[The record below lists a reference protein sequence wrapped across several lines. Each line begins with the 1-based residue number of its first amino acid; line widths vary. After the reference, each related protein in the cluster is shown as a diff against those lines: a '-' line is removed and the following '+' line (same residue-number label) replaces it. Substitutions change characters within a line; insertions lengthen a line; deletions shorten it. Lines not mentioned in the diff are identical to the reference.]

1 MALEVFFIFAL
12 LIINGLFAM
21 SEIAVVSARRIRLQQ
36 RAAAGNAGAQTA
48 LDLAD
53 RPDKFLSTVQIGI
66 TLVGI
71 LSGAFG
77 GAAVATRLVPFVEQI
92 PSLAPYAQT
101 ISFTAVVLI
110 ITYLSL
116 IIGELVPKTIA
127 LNAPETV
134 ASLIS
139 RPMRFISKITSPA
152 VWFLSASTKLV
163 LKIMRISDSN
173 EAAVTEEEIRAMI
186 AQGTQLGVFEESEQD
201 LLESIIK
208 LDDKGLSAIMT
219 RRAEIAW
226 IDLTDTPENIIRELR
241 EFKYSR
247 ILVCEEDLDNI
258 RGFVKAK
265 HLLNLVLSGAELN
278 LERVLQQPV
287 FAPVTNTA
295 LELLETFKTAS
306 THLAVV
312 IDEFG
317 TTQGLI
323 TMNDILEEIV
333 GDFSPG
339 GTVESSA
346 FQRED
351 GSWLLDGRLS
361 NVDFSSILKLKE
373 LPQKEKSM
381 YQTLAGFTIK
391 RLEKMPNIGDKFE
404 WDGYIF
410 EVIDMDGKRIDKIL
424 ATPAAENSAEGE
436 KLRQ

>member
-152 VWFLSASTKLV
+152 VWFLSTSTKLV

-173 EAAVTEEEIRAMI
+173 EAAVTEDEIRAMI